1 VSAPLSWPRTGK
13 LWLKFMARSFV
24 RWILKFAPQNGAGRA
39 ALLALIYVT
48 TVALCFWAAYEI
60 RFDFDVPPTFQSS
73 FLLLLLAAVSAKLVG
88 LLAFHQ
94 FDGLLTYFGKP
105 DLKRLVQACTIGS
118 LPLAFMSVVRSFGAA
133 PPRGVVLIDFVLCIM
148 ALAAVRLSFGYLRSF
163 VFWSRKMT
171 ESKARLVGIVG
182 AGEAGAE
189 LAKHMMNDPSLG
201 LHPVA
206 FFDDNSRP
214 HSSMHGI
221 PVFGTPERILECKA
235 KLRIEEIIIAMP
247 SAPARRIRQVLELAR
262 AAGLECKTVPSL
274 GQLATGRVSIS
285 NLRPVKIEDLLGRIP
300 VRIKTDAVRDLLKAR
315 TVMVT
320 GAGGSIGSELCR
332 QMLSFNPGTLVLVER
347 SEPHVFAI
355 EQELLASRNGTS
367 IVPLLGDI
375 TSSGRMRYIFD
386 RFRPQVIFHAA
397 AHKHVPMMEHQP
409 AEAIRNNV
417 LGTALLSDLAIEYG
431 IDRFVL
437 ISTDKAVNPSSVM
450 GATKRCAEIY
460 LESLMTRSHTTKFTA
475 VRFGNVLGS
484 SGSVV
489 PTFAKQIAAGG
500 PVTVTHPQVSRFFMT
515 IPEAVTLVL
524 EAFAL
529 GQGGD
534 IFMLDMGEPI
544 RIVDL
549 AMQMIRLSGL
559 KPHEDIEI
567 VFTGLRPGEKLE
579 EVLSYRLENVTQTE
593 HPQISRLVSPV
604 QDYNYVRPLIDR
616 LALAA
621 EDLELSAD
629 ELKELLVKAA
639 PEYTPFI
646 TQRVETSCVEVR
658 ELVGEKSAGVLPAL
672 HGIAPEHS

>member
-1 VSAPLSWPRTGK
+1 
-13 LWLKFMARSFV
+13 MARSIV
-24 RWILKFAPQNGAGRA
+24 WRILGFTLQNRA
-39 ALLALIYVT
+39 SRLAVLILIYAT
-48 TVALCFWAAYEI
+48 TVAMCFWAAYQI

-73 FLLLLLAAVSAKLVG
+73 FLLLLLAAVSAKLTG
-88 LLAFHQ
+88 LLASHQ

-105 DLKRLVQACTIGS
+105 DLKRLVLACTIGS
-118 LPLAFMSVVRSFGAA
+118 LPLAFMSVARSFPAA
-133 PPRGVVLIDFVLCIM
+133 PPRGIVLIDFVLCIM
-148 ALAAVRLSFGYLRSF
+148 ALAMVRLSFGYVRSF

-171 ESKARLVGIVG
+171 ESKARRVGIVG

-189 LAKHMMNDPSLG
+189 LARHMTDDPSLG
-201 LHPVA
+201 LQPVV
-206 FFDDNSRP
+206 FFDDNCRP

-221 PVFGTPERILECKA
+221 PVLGSPERILECKA

-247 SAPARRIRQVLELAR
+247 SAPSRRIRQVVELAH
-262 AAGLECKTVPSL
+262 AAGLDCKTVPSL
-274 GQLATGRVSIS
+274 GQLATGQVSIS
-285 NLRPVKIEDLLGRIP
+285 NLRPVKIEDLLGRNP
-300 VRIKTDAVRDLLKAR
+300 VRIKTNAVHDLLNAR

-320 GAGGSIGSELCR
+320 GAGGSIGGELSR
-332 QMLSFNPGTLVLVER
+332 QILSFNPSTLVLVER

-355 EQELLASRNGTS
+355 EQELLASRSRTL

-386 RFRPQVIFHAA
+386 RFRPEVIFHAA

-417 LGTALLSDLAIEYG
+417 LGTALLADLAIEHG

-460 LESLMTRSHTTKFTA
+460 LQSLMTRSHTTKFTA

-489 PTFAKQIAAGG
+489 PTFARQIAAGG

-529 GQGGD
+529 GKGGD

-544 RIVDL
+544 KIVDL
-549 AMQMIRLSGL
+549 ARQMIRLSGF

-604 QDYNYVRPLIDR
+604 QDHDHLRPLIDE

-621 EDLELSAD
+621 EDLNLSSD

-646 TQRVETSCVEVR
+646 ANRVETSRVEVR
-658 ELVGEKSAGVLPAL
+658 GFIGERPAGVLPL
-672 HGIAPEHS
+672 PELQGIAQEHS

>member
-1 VSAPLSWPRTGK
+1 
-13 LWLKFMARSFV
+13 MV
-24 RWILKFAPQNGAGRA
+24 RWILKFAPQNSAGRA
-39 ALLALIYVT
+39 ALLTLIYVT
-48 TVALCFWAAYEI
+48 TVALCIWGAYQV

-73 FLLLLLAAVSAKLVG
+73 FLLLALTAIIAKLTG

-105 DLKRLVQACTIGS
+105 DLKRLVLACMIGS
-118 LPLAFMSVVRSFGAA
+118 LPLALGSVLRGPGVA
-133 PPRGVVLIDFVLCIM
+133 PPRGVVLIDFVLCII
-148 ALAAVRLSFGYLRSF
+148 ALSMVRLSFGYARSF
-163 VFWSRKMT
+163 ASWSQKT
-171 ESKARLVGIVG
+171 GENKARRVGIVG
-182 AGEAGAE
+182 AGAAGAE
-189 LAKHMMNDPSLG
+189 LVRHMMDEPSLG
-201 LHPVA
+201 LQPVA
-206 FFDDNSRP
+206 FFDDNSGRR
-214 HSSMHGI
+214 SSLYGI
-221 PVFGTPERILECKA
+221 PVIGTPERILECRA

-247 SAPARRIRQVLELAR
+247 SAPAKRIRQVLELAR
-262 AAGLECKTVPSL
+262 TAGLECKTVPSL

-285 NLRPVKIEDLLGRIP
+285 KLRPVRIEDLLGRIP
-300 VRIKTDAVRDLLKAR
+300 VRIKTEAIRDLLNAR

-332 QMLSFNPGTLVLVER
+332 QILSFHPGTLILVER

-375 TSSGRMRYIFD
+375 TGPGRMRYIFD

-417 LGTALLSDLAIEYG
+417 LGTALLADLAIEHC
-431 IDRFVL
+431 IDRFVF

-460 LESLMTRSHTTKFTA
+460 LQSLMTRSHPTKFTA

-489 PTFAKQIAAGG
+489 PTFAKQIGAGG
-500 PVTVTHPQVSRFFMT
+500 PVTVTHPEVSRFFMT

-524 EAFAL
+524 EALAL

-534 IFMLDMGEPI
+534 IFMLEMGEPI
-544 RIVDL
+544 KIVDL
-549 AMQMIRLSGL
+549 ARQMIRLSGF

-604 QDYNYVRPLIDR
+604 QDYDRVRRLIDE

-621 EDLELSAD
+621 EDLTLSAD
-629 ELKELLVKAA
+629 ELKELLIKAA
-639 PEYTPFI
+639 PEYMPFAAN
-646 TQRVETSCVEVR
+646 TAETSNGEVCGFIPE
-658 ELVGEKSAGVLPAL
+658 ELASQPPEL
-672 HGIAPEHS
+672 HGMPSERS

>member
-1 VSAPLSWPRTGK
+1 
-13 LWLKFMARSFV
+13 MARSVV
-24 RWILKFAPQNGAGRA
+24 RWILKYTRQNRTSR
-39 ALLALIYVT
+39 LAVLTLVYVT
-48 TVALCFWAAYEI
+48 TVALCFWAAYQI
-60 RFDFDVPPTFQSS
+60 RFDFDVPQTFQSS
-73 FLLLLLAAVSAKLVG
+73 FLVLALAAIGAKLAG

-105 DLKRLVQACTIGS
+105 DLKRLVLACTIGS
-118 LPLAFMSVVRSFGAA
+118 LPLAFMSVVRSSNAA
-133 PPRGVVLIDFVLCIM
+133 PPRGVVLIDLVLCIM
-148 ALAAVRLSFGYLRSF
+148 ALSMVRLSFGYVRSF
-163 VFWSRKMT
+163 AFWPWQTTHTKPR
-171 ESKARLVGIVG
+171 RVGIVG
-182 AGEAGAE
+182 AGDAGAL
-189 LAKHMMNDPSLG
+189 LASHVMDDPSLR
-201 LHPVA
+201 LQPVA
-206 FFDDNSRP
+206 FFDDDSGQ
-214 HSSMHGI
+214 HSSLHGI
-221 PVFGTPERILECKA
+221 PVVGTPERISEFKA
-235 KLRIEEIIIAMP
+235 KLHIEEIIIAMP
-247 SAPARRIRQVLELAR
+247 SAPARRIRQVLELAH

-274 GQLATGRVSIS
+274 GQLATGSVSIS
-285 NLRPVKIEDLLGRIP
+285 NLRPVRIEDLLGRFPI
-300 VRIKTDAVRDLLKAR
+300 RIKTDAVRDILTAR

-332 QMLSFNPGTLVLVER
+332 QILSFKPSTLVLVER

-355 EQELLASRNGTS
+355 EQELLASRTGTL

-417 LGTALLSDLAIEYG
+417 LGTGLLADLAIEHG
-431 IDRFVL
+431 IDRFVF

-460 LESLMTRSHTTKFTA
+460 LQSLMTRLHTTKFTA

-489 PTFAKQIAAGG
+489 PTFTKQIAAGG
-500 PVTVTHPQVSRFFMT
+500 PVTVTHPEVSRFFMT
-515 IPEAVTLVL
+515 IPEAVSLVL

-544 RIVDL
+544 KIVDL
-549 AMQMIRLSGL
+549 AMQMIRLSGF

-579 EVLSYRLENVTQTE
+579 EVLSYSLENVTQTE

-604 QDYNYVRPLIDR
+604 RDYSDVRPLIDE
-616 LALAA
+616 LAVAA
-621 EDLELSAD
+621 EDLGLSAD

-646 TQRVETSCVEVR
+646 ANRAETSCVEVR
-658 ELVGEKSAGVLPAL
+658 GFSGEGTAGVLSQL
-672 HGIAPEHS
+672 HGMAREHP

>member
-1 VSAPLSWPRTGK
+1 
-13 LWLKFMARSFV
+13 MARSIV
-24 RWILKFAPQNGAGRA
+24 RWILRFSPQNSAGRA
-39 ALLALIYVT
+39 ALLLLIYVT
-48 TVALCFWAAYEI
+48 TVSLCFWAAYQI
-60 RFDFDVPPTFQSS
+60 RFDFDVPPAFQSS
-73 FLLLLLAAVSAKLVG
+73 FRLLLLAAVSAKLTG
-88 LLAFHQ
+88 LLVFHQ

-105 DLKRLVQACTIGS
+105 DLKRLAFACTTGS
-118 LPLAFMSVVRSFGAA
+118 LPLAFMSVVRGLGSA
-133 PPRGVVLIDFVLCIM
+133 PPRGVVLIDCVLCIV
-148 ALAAVRLSFGYLRSF
+148 ALSMVRLSFGQVRSLAS
-163 VFWSRKMT
+163 WSGKTAEGKTRRV
-171 ESKARLVGIVG
+171 AIVG

-189 LAKHMMNDPSLG
+189 LVRHMMDERSLG
-201 LHPVA
+201 LHPA
-206 FFDDNSRP
+206 CFFDDISRP

-221 PVFGTPERILECKA
+221 PVAGTPERILECKA

-247 SAPARRIRQVLELAR
+247 SAPARRIRQVVELAH

-274 GQLATGRVSIS
+274 GQLATGQVSIS
-285 NLRPVKIEDLLGRIP
+285 NLRPVRIEDLLGRIP
-300 VRIKTDAVRDLLKAR
+300 VRIKTDAIRDLLKAR
-315 TVMVT
+315 TVVVT
-320 GAGGSIGSELCR
+320 GAGGSIGSELSR
-332 QMLSFNPGTLVLVER
+332 QILSFNPDTLILLER

-355 EQELLASRNGTS
+355 EQELLAARNGTS

-386 RFRPQVIFHAA
+386 RFRPEVIFHAA

-409 AEAIRNNV
+409 AEAIRNNI
-417 LGTALLSDLAIEYG
+417 LGTALLADLAIEHG

-460 LESLMTRSHTTKFTA
+460 LQSLMTRSRTTKFTA

-500 PVTVTHPQVSRFFMT
+500 PVTVTHPDVSRFFMT

-534 IFMLDMGEPI
+534 VFMLDMGEPI
-544 RIVDL
+544 KILDL
-549 AMQMIRLSGL
+549 ALQMIRLSGL

-579 EVLSYRLENVTQTE
+579 EVLSYVLENITQTE
-593 HPQISRLVSPV
+593 HPQISRLLSPL
-604 QDYNYVRPLIDR
+604 QEYNRVRPLIDE
-616 LALAA
+616 LAVAA
-621 EDLELSAD
+621 EDLSLSAN
-629 ELKELLVKAA
+629 ELKELLIKAA
-639 PEYTPFI
+639 PEYTPSI
-646 TQRVETSCVEVR
+646 INTVATAQAKVR
-658 ELVGEKSAGVLPAL
+658 GFASNGPPGVLPEL
-672 HGIAPEHS
+672 RRMTPEHADLTSCHEKRIT